1 MEHRELVRGSTVGDL
16 NRNSVSSGF
25 CSLRAVTR
33 CKVTFVEMGM
43 ATVMVMMIGM
53 VVMAMMEMFMEDDD
67 VELGR

>member
-1 MEHRELVRGSTVGDL
+1 MGDL
-16 NRNSVSSGF
+16 NRNSVSSRS
-25 CSLRAVTR
+25 CSLRAVTP

-67 VELGR
+67 GEWGR